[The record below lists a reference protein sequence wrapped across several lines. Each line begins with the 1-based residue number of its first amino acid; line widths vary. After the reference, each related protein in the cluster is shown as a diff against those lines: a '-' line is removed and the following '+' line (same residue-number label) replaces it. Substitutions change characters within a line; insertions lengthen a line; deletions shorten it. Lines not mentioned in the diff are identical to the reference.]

1 MYMQDT
7 LLRCITISLLP
18 VGDEFGGP
26 CFCPPLFLR
35 SADALESN
43 CRARTRIGIGREV
56 EFTRIDA
63 PSAIRTAIRRRLSF
77 GKLVLSGRTV
87 SGKPRRAGGRY
98 PCLFRSIL
106 NRASMKPEP
115 SQAGCRNS
123 PHIEKL
129 HRPPENQF
137 KDFCERIRQCSKFFA
152 FSALHA
158 GAAISICPSRFA
170 DASIGWLGGAKRME
184 SPGGNGTALR
194 PGFSWQGRAEGNE
207 SSDQIAKGSF
217 ATLPDIDCAPC
228 GASMGVGASRK
239 MNFGFHRQI
248 PPPCWR

>member
-63 PSAIRTAIRRRLSF
+63 PSAIRTAIRRKLSF

-87 SGKPRRAGGRY
+87 SGKPRRAGERNS
-98 PCLFRSIL
+98 CSFRSGQ
-106 NRASMKPEP
+106 NRVSTEPES
-115 SQAGCRNS
+115 SQARNRNS
-123 PHIEKL
+123 PHTEKL
-129 HRPPENQF
+129 HGPLENQF

-152 FSALHA
+152 FSGLHK

-170 DASIGWLGGAKRME
+170 DASIGRLGSE
-184 SPGGNGTALR
+184 SEWRVLAATERPCARVFRGRTNGQRGTSL
-194 PGFSWQGRAEGNE
+194 PTGLQG
-207 SSDQIAKGSF
+207 
-217 ATLPDIDCAPC
+217 
-228 GASMGVGASRK
+228 GASRHCRTSAVRLAMQAWVSARAAK
-239 MNFGFHRQI
+239 
-248 PPPCWR
+248 